1 MICLYF
7 ILKKKRREQAQ
18 FWMYESINES
28 LKNNFYENPVIEEEL
43 KKYEESVLSGKLDSF
58 MAAQELL
65 QMYKELGK

>member
-1 MICLYF
+1 
-7 ILKKKRREQAQ
+7 
-18 FWMYESINES
+18 MYESINES